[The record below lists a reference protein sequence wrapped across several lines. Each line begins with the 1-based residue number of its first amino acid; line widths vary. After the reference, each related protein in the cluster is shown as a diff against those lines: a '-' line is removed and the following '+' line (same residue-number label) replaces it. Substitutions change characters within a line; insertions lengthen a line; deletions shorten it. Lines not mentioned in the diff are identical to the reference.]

1 MCHPPR
7 ARSGRKGG
15 AMTDVVI
22 VDSGVA
28 NLASIASAFRR
39 LGANVVVTGD
49 EGVVQD
55 APRVVLPGVGA
66 FGAGLGAL
74 RRTRPQDRKSTRLNS
89 SHSQISY
96 AVFYLTKKAI
106 HEIGRAHV

>member
-1 MCHPPR
+1 
-7 ARSGRKGG
+7 
-15 AMTDVVI
+15 MTDVVI

-39 LGANVVVTGD
+39 LGANVLVTGD

-74 RRTRPQDRKSTRLNS
+74 RDRKSTRLNS
-89 SHSQISY
+89 SHGYISY
-96 AVFYLTKKAI
+96 AVFCLKKKNMPRSEPPHPSPCDA
-106 HEIGRAHV
+106 

>member
-7 ARSGRKGG
+7 ARSGRRGG

-66 FGAGLGAL
+66 SGAGLGAL
-74 RRTRPQDRKSTRLNS
+74 RARRLDED
-89 SHSQISY
+89 
-96 AVFYLTKKAI
+96 LTQAPALATPPP
-106 HEIGRAHV
+106 GSGL

>member
-7 ARSGRKGG
+7 ARSGRRGG
-15 AMTDVVI
+15 AMTEVVI

-74 RRTRPQDRKSTRLNS
+74 RARRLDE
-89 SHSQISY
+89 
-96 AVFYLTKKAI
+96 AVTQTA
-106 HEIGRAHV
+106 GRGAPPLGGWLRMQMPCGASRGAPG

>member
-1 MCHPPR
+1 MCPPPR
-7 ARSGRKGG
+7 ARSARRGD

-39 LGANVVVTGD
+39 LGATVVVTGD
-49 EGVVQD
+49 EGVVRG

-74 RRTRPQDRKSTRLNS
+74 RARRLDL
-89 SHSQISY
+89 
-96 AVFYLTKKAI
+96 AVTQAAVRGPPPLGGGLGMPMPGGGGGGAA
-106 HEIGRAHV
+106 GG